1 MNKEAR
7 EVYDNAQDAAAEIKV
22 VMETAMK
29 SPKFLNAFAYEAMTG
44 WEKFAGKTFGT
55 AGERVGFGDTM
66 LIVSDSL
73 KQVKWDDVSDP
84 SKPMVSKVA
93 NEMKFEVSMKSNSY
107 KVAGVKAG
115 YGFYQT
121 VRLGVETVFD
131 QMDKLQESCEQD
143 ITHLNKMLSEGYISE
158 GKFKDAMKNIWN
170 KLRSGIMSAW
180 NKMVGVFKKIVEK
193 VKQVIS
199 DGFQSIMEYF
209 SIDYSV
215 SANVKLT

>member
-1 MNKEAR
+1 
-7 EVYDNAQDAAAEIKV
+7 
-22 VMETAMK
+22 
-29 SPKFLNAFAYEAMTG
+29 
-44 WEKFAGKTFGT
+44 
-55 AGERVGFGDTM
+55 
-66 LIVSDSL
+66 
-73 KQVKWDDVSDP
+73 
-84 SKPMVSKVA
+84 
-93 NEMKFEVSMKSNSY
+93 
-107 KVAGVKAG
+107 
-115 YGFYQT
+115 
-121 VRLGVETVFD
+121 
-131 QMDKLQESCEQD
+131 
-143 ITHLNKMLSEGYISE
+143 MLSEGYISE